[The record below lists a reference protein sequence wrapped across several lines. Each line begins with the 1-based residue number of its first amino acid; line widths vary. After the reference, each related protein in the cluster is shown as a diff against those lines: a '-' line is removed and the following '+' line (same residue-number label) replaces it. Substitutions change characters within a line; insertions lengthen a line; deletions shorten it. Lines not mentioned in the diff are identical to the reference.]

1 MVGSMSYE
9 ELDEKVEYL
18 DLSHR
23 SLGAEGILDV
33 LLDLSEDKIIKHVNL
48 SYNIALEEFDDPKNV
63 EYFIGKMKKYLS
75 RNKTLTAI
83 DLAGNYLFYHHPHPY
98 NDHKKNY
105 EKELTL
111 ALKETSISH
120 IDLSENYMTGFKG
133 RELDGFLFFMQ
144 TYMVKKKAFQI
155 RRTNLNSQG
164 FLSLIHTLGVHSTLT
179 YLDVSDN
186 FGGLDPLG
194 RNSSEGI
201 QVFARA
207 LSQTPFLRTL
217 KIARNFLRDNDAEHI
232 ANAIVFMPGF
242 QDLDVSGNMLKHFSC
257 RTIQRAICSH
267 SITSY
272 NPNDKSKKIG
282 GFRDLDISGNNVG
295 DGGIREICFAIE
307 RTKVLRRI
315 NLRNCGVTDDGGIQ
329 LIRVLQSN
337 STIEQIIT
345 EENSMSP
352 DVEIALQVGTRH
364 CAYCVGILI
373 TFSPFGIFVG
383 GSRNESA
390 VVVVEERRDGSQLP
404 CASLR
409 GKRYTIR
416 VPFDID
422 IDVDMVPICF
432 IEIYRRIMLYCV
444 N

>member
-1 MVGSMSYE
+1 MSYE

-23 SLGAEGILDV
+23 SLGVEGVLDV

-48 SYNIALEEFDDPKNV
+48 SYNIALEEFDDPKSV

-120 IDLSENYMTGFKG
+120 IDLSENNMTGFKG

-144 TYMVKKKAFQI
+144 NYMLKKKALQV

-315 NLRNCGVTDDGGIQ
+315 NLRNCGVTDDGGMQ

-345 EENSMSP
+345 EDNSMSP
-352 DVEIALQVGTRH
+352 DVEIAVQVLEHRLSILHCGSVLQCFLSLPPLDSQAEVETNLLLLSLKKDAMAVNSHALPFEVSNWCTMMCGT
-364 CAYCVGILI
+364 
-373 TFSPFGIFVG
+373 FFF
-383 GSRNESA
+383 
-390 VVVVEERRDGSQLP
+390 
-404 CASLR
+404 
-409 GKRYTIR
+409 R
-416 VPFDID
+416 V
-422 IDVDMVPICF
+422 C
-432 IEIYRRIMLYCV
+432 L
-444 N
+444 